1 MSLDTHVQVTLSVN
15 NAGVALAGFGL
26 IGVLTYKDVFHERRR
41 LYNRLA
47 DVIADGFTADSPE
60 AIAVSRILGQ
70 SPHPTQVMLIRGD
83 LAPTQ
88 RYVVEAID
96 VRNSYPYR
104 IGVSGEGV
112 TATDVEYTSDA
123 GATIAE
129 IHNGLVAAL
138 NAVVGKNFTAAF
150 ASLVFADQTFTANPG
165 TDTLTLSGAAP
176 ETGAGPFQVSNSGG
190 ALPTGLV
197 GATDYWWIKTGA
209 STGKLATSLA
219 NALAGTA
226 IDITGA
232 GSGVHTISDT
242 GNTKDPSQPFL
253 VTGNAP
259 GEWFSL
265 EMIDRTILSAYQNH
279 ADPGIATDLAAIQTE
294 DSSWYYLHTLFNSD
308 AMVLAAAN
316 WVEANGKMYYPD
328 ISNTECENTATGNS
342 EIGDDLLALELKRTV
357 PVYHSRPAAMA
368 GAALMGRLAPLNPGK
383 WTAAYKTLSGVPVMT
398 FSATQ
403 LANLDARKMTYYKR
417 EAGRSITWE
426 GKVGNAEF
434 GFADVTTALDWFL
447 DRLQKRIFGVFVA
460 KNKVAY
466 TDEDIAE
473 IKGAAEG
480 VVIEGMS
487 DAYTI
492 IAPGTPGDPNDP
504 VPTVT
509 FPRVRDIDPSLRALR
524 QLPDGAISFRL
535 QGAVHSVLVDVT
547 VTF

>member
-26 IGVLTYKDVFHERRR
+26 IGVLTYKNVFPERRR

-47 DVIADGFTADSPE
+47 DVIADGFAADSPE
-60 AIAVSRILGQ
+60 AIAASRIFGQ
-70 SPHPTQVMLIRGD
+70 SPHPMQLMLIRGD

-88 RYVVEAID
+88 RYLVEAID

-104 IGVSGEGV
+104 IGVIGEGV
-112 TATDVEYTSDA
+112 TATEVEYESDA
-123 GATIAE
+123 AASVAE
-129 IHNGLVAAL
+129 IHNGLVTGL

-150 ASLVFADQTFTANPG
+150 APATALAGTFTATNATETFTKNAHGFQTGDGPYQ
-165 TDTLTLSGAAP
+165 LTNA
-176 ETGAGPFQVSNSGG
+176 GG
-190 ALPTGLV
+190 ALPTGL
-197 GATDYWWIKTGA
+197 APLTDYFVIRVDANTFR
-209 STGKLATSLA
+209 LATSRA
-219 NALAGTA
+219 NAFANTYVLIADDGT
-226 IDITGA
+226 
-232 GSGVHTISDT
+232 GVHTITPNAATS
-242 GNTKDPSQPFL
+242 PALPFT
-253 VTGNAP
+253 VTGDAP

-265 EMIDRTILSAYQNH
+265 EMLDRSILSASQDH

-328 ISNTECENTATGNS
+328 VSNTECENTASGNS

-403 LANLDARKMTYYKR
+403 MANLDARKMTYYKR

-426 GKVGNAEF
+426 GKVGNAMF

-492 IAPGTPGDPNDP
+492 IAPGTPGDPDDP

-524 QLPDGAISFRL
+524 QLPDCAISFRL
-535 QGAVHSVLVDVT
+535 QGATHSVIVDVT
-547 VTF
+547 VSF